1 MSQHSTKSTGTN
13 GQDDSTSLRANSE
26 PAQRPIEAELLDT
39 AAEQPSANDIQFIEN
54 AGTANDGE
62 PAELIEA
69 APVTESAVVAAEPVT
84 DIQEETVAAGHVATE
99 PVLAEYV
106 KEPRSWPFRLV
117 RGFGR
122 VVEWPFGVACLIV
135 GLAVLAAI
143 PVMQFLSLG
152 YLLEVS
158 GRVARTGRLR
168 DGFVGVRK
176 AARAGSVV
184 MGAWLCFLPVQ
195 LLSSI
200 WYKANLIA
208 ADSNV
213 TAGWRVAQIVV
224 TILAVAHIVAAC
236 YCGGRLRHFFWP
248 LLAPFSLGM
257 WLARLIVS
265 NRSFR
270 PVIENTVG
278 HVAPRLVQDIC
289 NWQPLSDWF
298 LPAVLVKGV
307 VRGTLYRSAR
317 DGLWDFVTGLRL
329 PHYFWLGLRGFVGAA
344 AWLLIPALLLVGG
357 MVLPGGKGGGVCL
370 LLGVPL
376 TIVVVMYLP
385 FLQTHFAAENR
396 LGAYLELGR
405 IRRSFRHAPIA
416 FLLAFV
422 ITIVFALPPYLFKIA
437 PLSNLGATQNE
448 LTWITCLVFI
458 TFIFPTKLLTGWA
471 VGRGQ
476 RRQRPAHW
484 TLRWSIRPVM
494 LVVPLAYFMVLF
506 FAQYVSWHGTWSL
519 FEQHIFLVP
528 APFFSVMS

>member
-1 MSQHSTKSTGTN
+1 MSQHSATTDGSSA
-13 GQDDSTSLRANSE
+13 DDSAARHEDSNSTQPPVE
-26 PAQRPIEAELLDT
+26 AEVVDASVQRPSPDG
-39 AAEQPSANDIQFIEN
+39 IQFIEN
-54 AGTANDGE
+54 PQTDIDVQSAG
-62 PAELIEA
+62 LVEA
-69 APVTESAVVAAEPVT
+69 APASESKVVQADLVAATHEDSAAANPV
-84 DIQEETVAAGHVATE
+84 DSA
-99 PVLAEYV
+99 PVVAEYV
-106 KEPRSWPFRLV
+106 TEPRSWPFRLV

-122 VVEWPFGVACLIV
+122 VVEWPFGAACLIV

-143 PVMQFLSLG
+143 PIVQFLSLG

-158 GRVARTGRLR
+158 GRVARTARLR
-168 DGFVGVRK
+168 EGFVGVHK

-184 MGAWLCFLPVQ
+184 MGAWLCLLPVQ
-195 LLSSI
+195 LVSSI
-200 WYKANLIA
+200 WYKAYLIA
-208 ADSNV
+208 PDSDV

-257 WLARLIVS
+257 WFSRWLVS
-265 NRSFR
+265 NRVFR
-270 PVIENTVG
+270 PVIENTIG
-278 HVAPRLVQDIC
+278 RLAPRFLQDVC
-289 NWQPLSDWF
+289 NWRPLSDWF

-307 VRGTLYRSAR
+307 VRGTLYGNAR
-317 DGLWDFVTGLRL
+317 DGLWNFVTGLRL
-329 PHYFWLGLRGFVGAA
+329 PHYFWLGFRGFVGAA
-344 AWLLIPALLLVGG
+344 AWLVIPALLLVGG
-357 MVLPGGKGGGVCL
+357 MVLPAGEGGGLCL
-370 LLGVPL
+370 VLGVLL

-396 LGAYLELGR
+396 LGAFLELGR
-405 IRRSFRHAPIA
+405 VRRNFRHAPIA

-458 TFIFPTKLLTGWA
+458 TFIFPTKLLAGWA
-471 VGRGQ
+471 IGRG
-476 RRQRPAHW
+476 RMRERLAHW

-494 LVVPLAYFMVLF
+494 LIVPLAYLFVLF
-506 FAQYVSWHGTWSL
+506 FSQYVSWHGTWSL

-528 APFFSVMS
+528 APFFGLT